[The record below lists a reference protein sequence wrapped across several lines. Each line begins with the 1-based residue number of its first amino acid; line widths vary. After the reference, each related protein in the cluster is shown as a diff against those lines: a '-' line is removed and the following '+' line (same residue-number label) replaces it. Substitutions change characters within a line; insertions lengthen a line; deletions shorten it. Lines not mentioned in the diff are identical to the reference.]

1 MFIDTHAHLF
11 YPNFSQRDG
20 FPEGEL
26 DEIISKA
33 KQDGVDYILVPAT
46 DLKSAEQVIELTKK
60 YDMIYGAVGIHPHD
74 TKDWDLSCIPKIEK
88 LAKNKK
94 IVAIGEIGLDYY
106 YDFSPKEKQIEA
118 FKAQIELALKL
129 DLPVIIHNRD
139 SDEDMM
145 EIIRSYCGAGL
156 KAQFHCYNGSLEDAM
171 ELVGMNYMISF
182 TGNITFKKADNLR
195 KILQHIPPENLLLE
209 TDSPFMTPVP
219 HRGKRNEPSYVKYV
233 AEKIAEL
240 HKLRIED
247 VARIT
252 SFNAFRI
259 FGIGSKPETAFTYKL
274 GNSLYINVTN
284 RCNAHCTFCRRKD
297 NPVLRGYNLGME
309 RSKEPSS
316 EVFIKEIGNPKNY
329 NEIVFCGYGEPT
341 IRWDVV
347 KAISKYVK
355 DNGGKTRLNTNGHG
369 NIINKKNIA
378 PEMKGLI
385 DVVSI
390 SLNTFNPKQYSE
402 LVGLDTSYFDEMID
416 FSKKSKPFVEKIVMT
431 IVSISEV
438 DIERARK
445 ITEEEIG
452 AEFRI
457 REFFSSEG

>member
-11 YPNFSQRDG
+11 YPNF
-20 FPEGEL
+20 EGEL
-26 DEIISKA
+26 DEIISRS

-46 DLKSAEQVIELTKK
+46 DLKTSEQVIKLTEK
-60 YDMIYGAVGIHPHD
+60 YEIVYGAVGIHPHD
-74 TKDWDLSCIPKIEK
+74 TKNWTSSLTPKIEK

-118 FKAQIELALKL
+118 FIAQIELALKL

-145 EIIRSYCGAGL
+145 EIIRNYCGVGL
-156 KAQFHCYNGSLEDAM
+156 KAQFHCFNGSLEDAM

-182 TGNITFKKADNLR
+182 TGNITFKKADGLR

-219 HRGKRNEPSYVKYV
+219 HRGKRNEPVYVKLI

-247 VARIT
+247 VGRIT

-259 FGIGSKPETAFTYKL
+259 FGIGSKPETVFTYKL
-274 GNSLYINVTN
+274 GDSLYINVTN
-284 RCNAHCTFCRRKD
+284 RCNAQCIFCQRKEK
-297 NPVLRGYNLGME
+297 PFIRGYNLGME
-309 RSKEPSS
+309 RSEEPSS
-316 EVFIKEIGNPKNY
+316 DVYIKEIGDPKNY
-329 NEIVFCGYGEPT
+329 KEIVFCGYGEPT

-347 KAISKYVK
+347 KDVSRYVK
-355 DNGGKTRLNTNGHG
+355 ANGGKTRLNTNGHG
-369 NIINKKNIA
+369 NIINKRDITS
-378 PEMKGLI
+378 EMKGLI
-385 DVVSI
+385 DIVSI
-390 SLNTFNPKQYSE
+390 SLNTFDPIQYSE
-402 LVGLDTSYFDEMID
+402 LLGLDTSYFNEMID
-416 FSKKSKPFVEKIVMT
+416 FAKKSKPFVEKVVMT
-431 IVSISEV
+431 IVSIDEV
-438 DIERARK
+438 NIERARK
-445 ITEEEIG
+445 MTEEEIG
-452 AEFRI
+452 AEFRV
-457 REFFSSEG
+457 REFF

>member
-11 YPNFSQRDG
+11 YPNFEED
-20 FPEGEL
+20 L
-26 DEIISKA
+26 DEVIARA
-33 KQDGVDYILVPAT
+33 KQNHVEYILVPAT
-46 DLKSAEQVIELTKK
+46 DIKTSEQVIDLTEK
-60 YDMIYGAVGIHPHD
+60 YEMVYGAVGVHPHD
-74 TKDWDLSCIPKIEK
+74 TKNWNSSFISKIEK

-118 FKAQIELALKL
+118 FKSQIDLALKL

-139 SDEDMM
+139 SDEDIM
-145 EIIRSYCGAGL
+145 EVIRSYCGAGL
-156 KAQFHCYNGSLEDAM
+156 KAQFHCFNGTLENAM

-182 TGNITFKKADNLR
+182 TGNVTFKKADNLR

-219 HRGKRNEPSYVKYV
+219 HRGKRNEPANVKYI
-233 AEKIAEL
+233 ADQIAEL
-240 HKLRIED
+240 HKLRLID

-252 SFNAFRI
+252 SFNAFRT
-259 FGIGSKPETAFTYKL
+259 FGIGSKGESVFTYTL

-284 RCNAHCTFCRRKD
+284 RCNANCVFCKRKE

-309 RSKEPSS
+309 RNDEPSAD
-316 EVFIKEIGNPKNY
+316 VYIKEIGDPKNY
-329 NEIVFCGYGEPT
+329 SEIVFCGYGEPT
-341 IRWDVV
+341 IRWEIV
-347 KAISKYVK
+347 KQVSKFVK
-355 DNGGKTRLNTNGHG
+355 DNGGKARLNTNGHA
-369 NIINKKNIA
+369 NVINKKDIT

-385 DVVSI
+385 DEVSI
-390 SLNTFNPKQYSE
+390 SLNTFDPKQYEE
-402 LVGLDTSYFDEMID
+402 LVGLETSYFDEMID
-416 FSKKSKPFVEKIVMT
+416 FAKKSKSFVEKVVMT
-431 IVSISEV
+431 IVSIDEI

-457 REFFSSEG
+457 REFFS